1 MDLIIL
7 ILVFAVLGY
16 LVGVSRFGKQ
26 VDRATEQLTQNTG
39 KMAGNFGNRWKSLFK
54 RPDAGEVF
62 RKWVAGSGASLFPEE
77 FKTWLKELSPQ
88 EAREFTAALGEYS
101 NSLGFKVNELVE
113 GGLDREPI
121 LRQVF
126 VEAIVVYSSA
136 YRKAKTAHQQSEEKE
151 SKKAPQLEGEIKPAE
166 KSGSRRAVGSQPETN
181 ETASA
186 TA

>member
-7 ILVFAVLGY
+7 ILIFAVLGY
-16 LVGVSRFGKQ
+16 FVGVSRFGKQ
-26 VDRATEQLTQNTG
+26 VDRATDQFTLSTG
-39 KMAGNFGNRWKSLFK
+39 KMAGNLESRWKSLFK
-54 RPDAGEVF
+54 RTESSEVF
-62 RKWVAGSGASLFPEE
+62 RQWVAESGASLFPEE
-77 FKTWLKELSPQ
+77 FKTWLKDLSAQ
-88 EAREFTAALGEYS
+88 EAREFTAALGDYS
-101 NSLGFKVNELVE
+101 KSLGFKLTELVE

-166 KSGSRRAVGSQPETN
+166 KSASRRAVGSQPETN
-181 ETASA
+181 EAASA
-186 TA
+186 AA